1 MLSLRIAVRFLRKSP
16 IQSILIAA
24 GIAVGIGVQ
33 VFLGS
38 LITSLQASLVDE
50 TIGSSPQLVVTAGT
64 DGAPV
69 ALTPQLKRAMEAQTE
84 ITTVVPTRAFSAI
97 FRKGAESSPLQFTG
111 GELEQLDTIYDLSGR
126 LIAGEASL
134 DAGQVLVG
142 KDFAD
147 TYEIKPGDSASFVL
161 PSGEPAD
168 LIVAG
173 IYDFGSSA
181 ANSATAFVSGGE
193 AATVL
198 GLSSDEY
205 SAIDAQVDD
214 VFSSDEVAASLRSD
228 QALDGLT
235 VTEWQEQNTDLLS
248 ALQSQSSSSYMIQFF
263 VLVAVALGIASTLA
277 ISAVQKTRQ
286 IGILKAMGMKDRQSG
301 RIFLWQALILGVS
314 GAAVGVA
321 AGLGL
326 IALFTFLGR
335 DSDSLFPITP
345 QLGFVAISFVVG
357 VLVAVASSLIPSRRT
372 SKLDPIE
379 VIQGG

>member
-1 MLSLRIAVRFLRKSP
+1 VLSLSIAARFLRKSP
-16 IQSILIAA
+16 VQSILIAA

-50 TIGSSPQLVVTAGT
+50 TIGNSPQIVVRAEQ
-64 DGAPV
+64 DGEPV
-69 ALTPQLKRAMEAQTE
+69 TFDAQLRLAMEAQDE
-84 ITTVVPTRAFSAI
+84 ITTVVPTRTYSGI
-97 FRKGAESSPLQFTG
+97 FRSGSVNAPLQFTAG
-111 GELEQLDTIYDLSGR
+111 ALEQLDTIYDISGR
-126 LIAGEASL
+126 TVAGTASL
-134 DAGQVLVG
+134 ESGEVVVG
-142 KDFAD
+142 KDLAEA
-147 TYEIKPGDSASFVL
+147 YGLAPGDTASFVL
-161 PSGEPAD
+161 PTGEEAD
-168 LIVAG
+168 LAVSG
-173 IYDFGSSA
+173 VFDFGSAA
-181 ANSATAFVSGGE
+181 ANSATAFVNGEE
-193 AATVL
+193 AAAVL
-198 GLSSDEY
+198 GY
-205 SAIDAQVDD
+205 TAQQFSAINAQVND
-214 VFSSDEVAASLRSD
+214 VFSSVPVAESLAAD
-228 QALDGLT
+228 PALDGLM
-235 VTEWQEQNTDLLS
+235 VTEWQEENTDLLS
-248 ALQSQSSSSYMIQFF
+248 ALRSQSSSSYMIQFF

-345 QLGFVAISFVVG
+345 QVGFIVISFVVG
-357 VLVAVASSLIPSRRT
+357 VLVAVVSSLIPSRRT
-372 SKLDPIE
+372 SRLDPIE